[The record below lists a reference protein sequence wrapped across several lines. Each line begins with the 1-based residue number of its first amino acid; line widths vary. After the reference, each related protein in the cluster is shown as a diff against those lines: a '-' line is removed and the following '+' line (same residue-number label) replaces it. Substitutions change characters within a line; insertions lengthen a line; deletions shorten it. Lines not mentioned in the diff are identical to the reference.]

1 MNFANFLFHLNVN
14 IYILP
19 LFVGLLR
26 LDFHDS
32 KLKLVIWYLCWT
44 YFLSLLGAYVPVKS
58 WFKLETNI
66 FFTFTNILSATILK
80 YLIFKKSLFANQ
92 NILLLTLVGIS
103 PIVLV
108 SLLKFI
114 GYNFLSLT
122 IFQIFESIISIL
134 LSFFY
139 LTNLYKRYDG
149 EWLRKEPMFWIS
161 NAFLISGIV
170 SFIFNTFANSFY
182 EYSIETFQMFA
193 NFYLPI
199 LSIFCYLLVSLGIY
213 LDRIKSL

>member
-1 MNFANFLFHLNVN
+1 MNFANFLYHLNVN

-19 LFVGLLR
+19 LFVGWLR
-26 LDFHDS
+26 SDFHDS
-32 KLKLVIWYLCWT
+32 KLKMVIWYLCCT
-44 YFLSLLGAYVPVKS
+44 YFLALLGAYVPVKS

-92 NILLLTLVGIS
+92 NILLLTLVGLS

-108 SLLKFI
+108 SLLKI
-114 GYNFLSLT
+114 TGYSFLSLT
-122 IFQIFESIISIL
+122 IFQIFESIITIL

-139 LTNLYKRYDG
+139 LTNLYNSYDG

-161 NAFLISGIV
+161 NAFLTLGIV
-170 SFIFNTFANSFY
+170 NFVFNTFANSFY
-182 EYSIETFQMFA
+182 EYSPNTFQYLA
-193 NFYLPI
+193 NFFMPI
-199 LSIFCYLLVSLGIY
+199 IFIACYLLFAVGFY
-213 LDRIKSL
+213 LYKNERL